1 MPSDPDHV
9 VDAIDGV
16 VEEWETLSA
25 DAMRWAPPESKRP
38 DLMTEVSEI
47 FGPLVNAVTQAL
59 RPIGDAFERV
69 LTSLEEHVDQAMIEQ
84 GERGERGEE
93 IDRRGE

>member
-25 DAMRWAPPESKRP
+25 DAMRWSPPEEKND
-38 DLMTEVSEI
+38 DLLHEVTEI
-47 FGPLVNAVTQAL
+47 FGPLANALTEAF
-59 RPIGDAFERV
+59 RPLGDAVNRV
-69 LTSLEEHVDQAMIEQ
+69 LDELLPDD
-84 GERGERGEE
+84 ER
-93 IDRRGE
+93 